1 MGIGAVSRLRAIYKL
16 AAPSCS
22 SSTVMFSSARQF
34 YPSIPSSLLL
44 PATLQNRVIL
54 GPGPTAQ
61 LLCLLT
67 GVAALALICAAQAAL
82 RAEV

>member
-34 YPSIPSSLLL
+34 YPSITRNRFL
-44 PATLQNRVIL
+44 LQNKVIL